1 MTTEYHVKLI
11 QDGNTQTI
19 SIPQELNLSTSEV
32 VIRQEEGKL
41 IIEPYEKK
49 SLLKVLANLEDL
61 EEDFGD
67 LDEGLLPLDDI
78 EI

>member
-1 MTTEYHVKLI
+1 MTAEYHVKLI
-11 QDGNTQTI
+11 QDGNTQTL

-49 SLLKVLANLEDL
+49 SLLKVLANLDNL
-61 EEDFGD
+61 DEDFGD

>member
-1 MTTEYHVKLI
+1 MTAEYHVKLI
-11 QDGNTQTI
+11 QDGNTQTL
-19 SIPQELNLSTSEV
+19 SIPQELNLSALEV

-61 EEDFGD
+61 KEDIGD

>member
-1 MTTEYHVKLI
+1 MTAEYHVKLI
-11 QDGNTQTI
+11 QDGNTQTL

-41 IIEPYEKK
+41 IIEPYKKK

-61 EEDFGD
+61 EEDLGD